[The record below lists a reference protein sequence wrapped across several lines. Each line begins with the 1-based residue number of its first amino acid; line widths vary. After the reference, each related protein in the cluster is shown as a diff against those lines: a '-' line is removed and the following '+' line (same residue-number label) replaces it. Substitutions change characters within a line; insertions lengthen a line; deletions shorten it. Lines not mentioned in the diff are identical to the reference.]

1 MQPLFKER
9 ICVFQTLRPKA
20 IFTGLA
26 LVAGIAAS
34 APALA
39 TTFVPSQTIR
49 AGTKIQC
56 TLDEHL
62 DSSKLGY
69 GDQFKLKVVDT
80 SQPALQGSEIIGWI
94 TDVRQPAGATKGRVG
109 FFLTTI
115 QLANGKQKTITAYV
129 INRRVKQYNP
139 TAQYQQRQQVSPM
152 AGVPYGTVTPGPV
165 AWQMRMGSGGPS
177 TVKQPQSTSLGG
189 YVYEEG
195 SWPIVVNAGT
205 PVTVELA
212 ENLTIP

>member
-1 MQPLFKER
+1 
-9 ICVFQTLRPKA
+9 VFQTLRPKA

-26 LVAGIAAS
+26 LMAGIAAS

-39 TTFVPSQTIR
+39 TTLVPSQTIR

-80 SQPALQGSEIIGWI
+80 SLPALQGSEIIGWI
-94 TDVRQPAGATKGRVG
+94 TDVRQPAGMTKGRVG

-115 QLANGKQKTITAYV
+115 QLANGKEKSITAYV
-129 INRRVKQYNP
+129 INKRVKQYNP
-139 TAQYQQRQQVSPM
+139 SAQYQQRQQVSPM

-165 AWQMRMGSGGPS
+165 AWQMQMGNGPS
-177 TVKQPQSTSLGG
+177 TVKQTQSGSLGG

-195 SWPIVVNAGT
+195 HWPIVVNAGT

>member
-1 MQPLFKER
+1 MFL
-9 ICVFQTLRPKA
+9 ILRPKT
-20 IFTGLA
+20 IFSGIALLAGLA
-26 LVAGIAAS
+26 VA

-39 TTFVPSQTIR
+39 ATLVPSQTIK

-69 GDQFKLKVVDT
+69 GDQFQLKVVDT

-94 TDVRQPAGATKGRVG
+94 TEVRQPAGATKGRVG

-115 QLANGKQKTITAYV
+115 QLANGKQKSITAIV
-129 INRRVKQYNP
+129 VNRRVKQYNP
-139 TAQYQQRQQVSPM
+139 SAQYQQRQQVSPM
-152 AGVPYGTVTPGPV
+152 AGVPYGTVTPGPI
-165 AWQMRMGSGGPS
+165 AWQMQMGSGPS
-177 TVKQPQSTSLGG
+177 TVKQSQSGSLGG

-195 SWPIVVNAGT
+195 HWPIVVNAGT
-205 PVTVELA
+205 PVTVQLES
-212 ENLTIP
+212 NLTIP